1 VESPQL
7 IVVRFNEC
15 DEAILSHLQEGRVT
29 SAYLETE
36 IEWSRSYI
44 TQRLKRLEEHRLVQN
59 LGETGLYELD
69 TNESDIGS

>member
-1 VESPQL
+1 MESPHL